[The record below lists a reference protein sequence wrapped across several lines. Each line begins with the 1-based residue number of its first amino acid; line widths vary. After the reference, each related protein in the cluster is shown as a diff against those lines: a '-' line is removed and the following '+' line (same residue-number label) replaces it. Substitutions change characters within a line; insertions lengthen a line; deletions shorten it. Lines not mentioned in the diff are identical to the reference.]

1 MNKAKKK
8 LIVILG
14 PTASGKTKLAVALAK
29 KFDGEIISADSRQV
43 YQGMDIGSGKD
54 LNEYGNIPYHLID
67 VASPKKQFSLAKY
80 QKQANKAIDDCFKR
94 GRQPF
99 LVGGSGLYLNAII
112 YGFVLSKSKPNLMLR
127 KSLNQKTLAE
137 LQQLILKNK
146 ICLNDSDFRNKRRLI
161 RKLEIFEQ
169 PQAKN
174 TFERNPHYNCLILG
188 VKPDT
193 AEELLNNITKR
204 LDFRLQKQGLVEEV
218 ENLKKSGLSWKKL
231 EDFGLEYRFIS
242 QYLQGII
249 LITEAREK
257 IIVASRQFAKRQM
270 TWFKK
275 ERNLIWLNK
284 PLIND
289 AVKKIKT
296 FLSL

>member
-29 KFDGEIISADSRQV
+29 KFSGEIISADSRQV

-112 YGFVLSKSKPNLMLR
+112 YGFVLSQSKPNLVLR

-146 ICLNDSDFRNKRRLI
+146 ISLNDSDFRNKRRLI
-161 RKLEIFEQ
+161 RKLEILEQ
-169 PQAKN
+169 PQDKN
-174 TFERNPHYNCLILG
+174 TFEHNPRYDCLILG

-204 LDFRLQKQGLVEEV
+204 FDFRLQKQGLVEEV

-249 LITEAREK
+249 SITEAREK

-289 AVKKIKT
+289 AVKKINE
-296 FLSL
+296 FLK

>member
-218 ENLKKSGLSWKKL
+218 ENLKKSGLS
-231 EDFGLEYRFIS
+231 
-242 QYLQGII
+242 
-249 LITEAREK
+249 
-257 IIVASRQFAKRQM
+257 
-270 TWFKK
+270 
-275 ERNLIWLNK
+275 
-284 PLIND
+284 
-289 AVKKIKT
+289 
-296 FLSL
+296 